1 MQAQGLGR
9 ALAFPLVEGERA
21 TWVALASLA
30 RWTICT
36 AGSQEGVA
44 PKFCRFG
51 AVQEGP

>member
-9 ALAFPLVEGERA
+9 ALAFPLVEEE
-21 TWVALASLA
+21 ASLA
-30 RWTICT
+30 LWTICT

-44 PKFCRFG
+44 PKFSRFG